1 VKRSPSPTSAR
12 MGALH
17 LWPSSMPEE
26 SQSSSSPE
34 AAPQAESQKD
44 TADDA
49 AEDEET
55 EESPAAKR
63 QRTAKAFDLQDL
75 KKQLAELQ
83 AKPPAYASKIG
94 ELTTPPLICDDQGQL
109 RKPENPEE
117 NGPWDLQLCIEGE
130 DGDEAYGV
138 PWRVNIRFDP
148 ELWPAKLPLVRFRGV
163 FHHAFT
169 DENNAMLMP
178 FYRALPRDE
187 SQACTLRLTVE
198 AIHTFLV
205 DPFAAWKLSPDK
217 VPEKLVRSV
226 SVNRKLSAERL
237 DIVRKY
243 ATQALHPELF
253 AGRWRDEWLA
263 EGFRKA
269 IHQQDASVWKSM
281 LTEHVPGQVYSFQM
295 VTEEFCDM
303 FLEEVF
309 NFYKSG
315 LPARRP
321 NSMNAYGII
330 LNDIG
335 LEPLIDELQR
345 QLQPLGE
352 LLFPGPGSCWDGH
365 HCFIVRYRSG
375 EDLGL
380 DMHTDDSDVTMNL
393 CLGLEFAGAGL
404 QFCGMVGATDHRK
417 HCYTYYHK
425 KGTCVIHLGRRRHG
439 ADDITS
445 GERLNL
451 ILWNHSSTYRAS
463 DESENP
469 DYLIEEGPPDAVCV
483 SYTHDR
489 DFGNFKEYPA
499 GKEHFRGRGW
509 CPRRKL
515 EYEGFAPDCEEEVA
529 APRS

>member
-1 VKRSPSPTSAR
+1 
-12 MGALH
+12 
-17 LWPSSMPEE
+17 MPEE
-26 SQSSSSPE
+26 SQSSSCPE

-44 TADDA
+44 AADDA
-49 AEDEET
+49 TEDEET